1 MNAAVGRALPL
12 LIHAFLLQGAAYV
25 VRPTSAYRAMELGL
39 SPGLVGLI
47 AASFALVPLI
57 VAVPVGRWT
66 DRGREFATLMIGG
79 VAMVLGGVGLLV
91 FSGSLWALLIWNA
104 VIGFGHL
111 LCVIGQQSVVARAGR
126 RGLDTA
132 FGTYT
137 FVGSLGQAAAP
148 LLLAGVGGQAIIP
161 DTFALLA
168 VYTSLCVALVAVTVW
183 MRPLA
188 SRTPSAAAASG
199 ASGSLHLEPG
209 KGRTM
214 LGAIL
219 LSTLVLAAID
229 LIQVYMP
236 ALGVE
241 RGIESWVI
249 GLLLTMRAGA
259 TMVSRIGLATLTG
272 LFGRRRLVVVSSVI
286 AGVAVGV
293 LAMPVHPGVLGGAM
307 VVAGFCL
314 GVGQPLS
321 MTLVTL
327 AAPKG
332 ATSTWLAVRL
342 VGNRFGQSVVPG
354 VLTLVTTATG
364 TAGIFVVTG
373 IGLLGTA
380 AFAQF
385 MIRDDL

>member
-1 MNAAVGRALPL
+1 MPL
-12 LIHAFLLQGAAYV
+12 LAHAFLLQTAAYV

-47 AASFALVPLI
+47 AASFALVPLV
-57 VAVPVGRWT
+57 VAVPMGRWT
-66 DRGREFATLMIGG
+66 DGGREFPTLLIGG
-79 VAMVLGGVGLLV
+79 AAMVLGGVGLLA
-91 FSGSLWALLIWNA
+91 FSGSLWALLLWNA

-137 FVGSLGQAAAP
+137 FVGSLGQASAP
-148 LLLAGVGGQAIIP
+148 LLLAAVGGQAIIP
-161 DTFALLA
+161 NTFALLA
-168 VYTSLCVALVAVTVW
+168 GYTALTVVLVAVTFRL
-183 MRPLA
+183 RPLA
-188 SRTPSAAAASG
+188 SAAPKPAPGSG
-199 ASGSLHLEPG
+199 VIGSLHLEPG
-209 KGRTM
+209 RGRTM

-236 ALGVE
+236 AVGVE

-259 TMVSRIGLATLTG
+259 TMVSRIGLAKLTM
-272 LFGRRRLVVVSSVI
+272 LFGRRRLVVISSLI
-286 AGVAVGV
+286 AGGAVAV
-293 LAMPVHPGVLGGAM
+293 LALPVHPGILGAAM

-354 VLTLVTTATG
+354 LLTLVTAATG

-373 IGLLGTA
+373 VGLLGTA
-380 AFAQF
+380 VLAQV
-385 MIRDDL
+385 MIDDEL